1 MENDSLIKKADESK
15 QQDKTPF
22 PLLHKMPKM
31 NSIRET
37 INNSFFYSSQLVRA
51 LRLVNFAGRI
61 LLYGPQNLKGL
72 EPVLRQ

>member
-22 PLLHKMPKM
+22 LLLHKMPKM

-37 INNSFFYSSQLVRA
+37 INNSSFYSSQLVRA
-51 LRLVNFAGRI
+51 LRLVNFAGGI
-61 LLYGPQNLKGL
+61 LLCGPQNLKGL
-72 EPVLRQ
+72 ESVLRQ